1 MSLGVKASEEVET
14 EREEFDEEA
23 RGRTKLFATSLF
35 PQSSA
40 ELK

>member
-23 RGRTKLFATSLF
+23 RGRTKLFPTSLF